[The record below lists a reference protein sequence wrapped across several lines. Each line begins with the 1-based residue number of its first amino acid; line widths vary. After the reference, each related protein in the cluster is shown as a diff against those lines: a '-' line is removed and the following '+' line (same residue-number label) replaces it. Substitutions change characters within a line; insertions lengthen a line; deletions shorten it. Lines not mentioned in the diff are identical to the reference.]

1 MSNEQVKAAK
11 AAMVLGQLLSA
22 GFTSRLANMPPPVPI
37 RDDAGGAY
45 NMMILDGMLIN
56 PGTRIV

>member
-1 MSNEQVKAAK
+1 
-11 AAMVLGQLLSA
+11 MVLGQLLSA